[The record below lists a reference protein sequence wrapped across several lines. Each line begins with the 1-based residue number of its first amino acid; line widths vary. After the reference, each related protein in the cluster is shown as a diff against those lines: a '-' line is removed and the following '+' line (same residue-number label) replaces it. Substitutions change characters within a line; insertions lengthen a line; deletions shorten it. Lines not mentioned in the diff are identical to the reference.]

1 MVNEREIEK
10 LEDRQKV
17 TEAWQK
23 DAEEQLEILLGK
35 LEKRFSALEE
45 QAQTA
50 ITIMETL
57 GKTTSLLIADVTR
70 LKERVADME

>member
-1 MVNEREIEK
+1 MTNAHMIAKIEA
-10 LEDRQKV
+10 LEDF
-17 TEAWQK
+17 QK
-23 DAEEQLEILLGK
+23 DMEDALEILLGK
-35 LEKRFSALEE
+35 LEKRFSALEK

-57 GKTTSLLIADVTR
+57 GKTTSLLVADVTR